1 MSNENKQDS
10 PCGCPGG
17 VCELPKPKALTER
30 ERELV
35 AIGASIGGNCIP
47 CLEYHYE
54 QCIALGCTKEEMQEA
69 FDVAKL
75 VKEVPNNKIYETAK
89 NLVEGKGE
97 NGEPCCK
104 PNGKEKP
111 CC

>member
-1 MSNENKQDS
+1 MSKKSKQNS
-10 PCGCPGG
+10 PCCGDSCDIGSM
-17 VCELPKPKALTER
+17 KAKGLTER

-54 QCIALGCTKEEMQEA
+54 KCIALGFTKEQMQDA
-69 FDVAKL
+69 IDVAKK
-75 VKEVPNNKIYETAK
+75 VKEVPNNKIYETANK
-89 NLVEGKGE
+89 LVAGNNEK
-97 NGEPCCK
+97 GEPCCK
-104 PNGKEKP
+104 PDGKGKP

>member
-1 MSNENKQDS
+1 MSNENQKDS
-10 PCGCPGG
+10 PCCGDSCD
-17 VCELPKPKALTER
+17 LSALRAKALTER

-54 QCIALGCTKEEMQEA
+54 KCIALGLTKEEIQDA
-69 FDVAKL
+69 FNVAKM

-89 NLVEGKGE
+89 NLVEGKPCCTPNGK
-97 NGEPCCK
+97 GEPCC
-104 PNGKEKP
+104 
-111 CC
+111 